1 MPTDIERRINHLEQT
16 ILAQGSLLTA
26 NATSLA
32 RQEERSAERL
42 EYLRERFDIIDARLE
57 RSSNFSRYWI
67 TTMLSVVFAVAVS
80 VNYMYIEP
88 IIDDVKALERRL
100 MVHEA
105 DHHGVVDD
113 ADTE

>member
-1 MPTDIERRINHLEQT
+1 
-16 ILAQGSLLTA
+16 
-26 NATSLA
+26 
-32 RQEERSAERL
+32 
-42 EYLRERFDIIDARLE
+42 
-57 RSSNFSRYWI
+57 
-67 TTMLSVVFAVAVS
+67 MLSVVFAVAVS